1 MSTRPKPLP
10 PVNISAIARNHKV
23 SRETIRKL
31 RTNGIDLADGK
42 AVADGLT
49 CGRSVKSP
57 PAPSPADGTETLFEA
72 KRRRAIADANR
83 AEIQAA
89 RESGAV
95 IEVADVEELMTRLG
109 AEMRSR
115 LLSWVGN
122 LPPQLEGLD
131 AARIQTIMREKI
143 TELLTS
149 IHENSP
155 IQKP

>member
-1 MSTRPKPLP
+1 MSTRKKPLP
-10 PVNISAIARNHKV
+10 PVNISQLARDHGT

-31 RTNGIDLADGK
+31 RLDGIDLADDK
-42 AVADGLT
+42 AVAAGLA
-49 CGRSVKSP
+49 CSRAKSTS
-57 PAPSPADGTETLFEA
+57 PAPTGGGETLLEA
-72 KRRRAIADANR
+72 KRRRAVADADR
-83 AEIQAA
+83 SEIVAR

-95 IEVADVEELMTRLG
+95 IEVAAVAEVMTRLG

-131 AARIQTIMREKI
+131 ACRIQAVMRDKI

-149 IHENSP
+149 IHNNSTIP
-155 IQKP
+155 KS

>member
-1 MSTRPKPLP
+1 MSTRKNPLP
-10 PVNISAIARNHKV
+10 PVNISKLARDHGT

-31 RTNGIDLADGK
+31 RTNGIELSDSK
-42 AVADGLT
+42 AVADALA
-49 CGRSVKSP
+49 CSRAKSTS
-57 PAPSPADGTETLFEA
+57 PAPTGGGETLLEA
-72 KRRRAIADANR
+72 KRRRAVADADR
-83 AEIQAA
+83 AEIVAR
-89 RESGAV
+89 RESGEV
-95 IEVADVEELMTRLG
+95 IEVAAVEELMTRLG

-131 AARIQTIMREKI
+131 ASRIQPIMRHKI

-155 IQKP
+155 APKS